1 MTITRQNPG
10 DVVLSV
16 SLYRDGERLEN
27 DNGEFELKEFVRGF
41 EVYESITSATL
52 ESKIIIEDSAGLINT
67 LTGTELFRIQVKGS
81 IIDRTF
87 YMRSYNIQSRSRTNQ
102 GSDIYMINLSTDEF
116 IKNEAT
122 NIFGNTRTVFNNK
135 TETSQIVSTI
145 LKDKRFLGT
154 RKKIFAEETL
164 NKQEFVAP
172 NWRPFD
178 AIYWMAERSIRKSQS
193 GGILQNGFA
202 FYENAM
208 GYHYKSIDQMIE
220 DIADMSEDGD
230 TNFTTGKPRL
240 YQYSYAPKSA
250 EDDQSGDQFKIS
262 TIVFPDEKNY
272 LMGLRHGAWSGYSIG
287 FDPNTITQS
296 KMGES
301 TDMSVDAYYYTLK
314 DVWGKMSHL
323 NKGQKNPIASMD
335 ETVQQ
340 LINYPKRVRYSMLP
354 NQIFDPKY
362 QNNPQK
368 NYENL
373 DELQAYQWMR
383 IESLKNV
390 KLQITIPGNLD
401 LYAGA
406 GIDIIIPATQK
417 SGKKTKIDER
427 YSGRYLIASLTH
439 STTGATMKTELL
451 LMKDSSI

>member
-1 MTITRQNPG
+1 MTIERRNPG

-27 DNGEFELKEFVRGF
+27 ADGEYELREFIRGF
-41 EVYESITSATL
+41 EIYESINSSTL
-52 ESKIIIEDSAGLINT
+52 ESKIIIEDSAGLINI

-87 YMRSYNIQSRSRTNQ
+87 YMRSYNIESRSRTNQ
-102 GSDIYMINLSTDEF
+102 GSDVYIVNLVTDEF

-122 NIFGNTRTVFNNK
+122 NIFGNTRTIFNNK

-145 LKDKRFLGT
+145 LKDNRFLGT

-178 AIYWMAERSIRKSQS
+178 AIYWMSERSIRKSQS
-193 GGILQNGFA
+193 GGVLQNGFA
-202 FYENAM
+202 FYENAL
-208 GYHYKSIDQMIE
+208 GFHYKSIDQMIE
-220 DIADMSEDGD
+220 DVTNMKEDGK
-230 TNFTTGKPRL
+230 TNFTTGVPRL
-240 YQYSYAPKSA
+240 YRYNYAPKSV
-250 EDDQSGDQFKIS
+250 ELDQSTDQFKIS
-262 TIVFPDEKNY
+262 SIVFPNEKNY

-301 TDMSVDAYYYTLK
+301 TDMSVDAYYYTLQ
-314 DVWGKMSHL
+314 DVWSKMSHL
-323 NKGQKNPIASMD
+323 NKGQKNPITYMD
-335 ETVQQ
+335 ETVQK
-340 LINYPKRVRYSMLP
+340 LISYPKRVRYSMLP

-373 DELQAYQWMR
+373 VELQAYQWMR

-401 LYAGA
+401 LYAGS
-406 GIDIIIPATQK
+406 GIEIIIPSSQK
-417 SGKKTKIDER
+417 SGEKTKIDER

-439 STTGATMKTELL
+439 STTGATMKTELF
-451 LMKDSSI
+451 LMKDSTI